1 MKFFRLFSIV
11 LILTLLLAACSS
23 NTNTNTASKSE
34 GEEKKDGNTFP
45 NKPITLVVSFAAGG
59 GTDLGARILAPY
71 LEDELGVPVVV
82 ENKPGGG
89 GWIGYADLIK
99 AKPDGYTIGYLN
111 TPGLI
116 TGYLNPTTNRDENLD
131 NFEYLASH
139 VLDAGVL
146 AVRADD
152 DRFNTIEDLVEYAK
166 SNPVTATT
174 NGVASGNHIASLQL
188 NEQLGT
194 KINPVHFDG
203 TAEAFTAVLG
213 GHVDV
218 FVAKVGE
225 AVEPVNEGQIKVL
238 GVMMKERV
246 PQFPDVPT
254 LTETVGEVVNYSS
267 RGIGA
272 PKGIDPETVK
282 ILQDALEKAINNEEH
297 IAKMEEL
304 GLNVDL
310 LIGEDYKNMLLE
322 EEKTVSSIKSV
333 LGW

>member
-1 MKFFRLFSIV
+1 MKFTKLFSFV
-11 LILTLLLAACSS
+11 LILMLLLAACSS
-23 NTNTNTASKSE
+23 NNTTAKSE
-34 GEEKKDGNTFP
+34 GKEKKKEKTFP
-45 NKPITLVVSFAAGG
+45 DKPITLIVSFAAGG

-116 TGYLNPTTNRDENLD
+116 TGYLNPTTKRQQNLD
-131 NFEYLASH
+131 DFEYIASH
-139 VLDAGVL
+139 VLDAGVI
-146 AVRADD
+146 AVKADD
-152 DRFNTIEDLVEYAK
+152 NRFNTIEDLIKYAK
-166 SNPVTATT
+166 KNNVTATT

-188 NEQLGT
+188 NDQIGT
-194 KINPVHFDG
+194 KFKPVHFDG

-218 FVAKVGE
+218 LVAKAGE
-225 AVEPVNEGQIKVL
+225 VLEPVKEGQMKVL
-238 GVMMKERV
+238 AVMMEERIA
-246 PQFPDVPT
+246 QFPDVPT
-254 LTETVGEVVNYSS
+254 LKETVGDVVNYSS

-272 PKGIDPETVK
+272 PKGLDPEVLK
-282 ILQDALEKAINNEEH
+282 VLQDAFEKAINNPEH

-310 LIGEDYKNMLLE
+310 HIGEDYKNILLE
-322 EEKTVSSIKSV
+322 EEKVVSNLKSV

>member
-1 MKFFRLFSIV
+1 MKFTKLFSFV
-11 LILTLLLAACSS
+11 LILMLLLSACSS
-23 NTNTNTASKSE
+23 NNTTAKSDE
-34 GEEKKDGNTFP
+34 KEKKKESTFP
-45 NKPITLVVSFAAGG
+45 EKPITLIVSFAAGG

-116 TGYLNPTTNRDENLD
+116 TGYLNPTTQRQQNLD
-131 NFEYLASH
+131 DFEYIASH
-139 VLDAGVL
+139 VLDAGVI
-146 AVRADD
+146 AVKADD
-152 DRFNTIEDLVEYAK
+152 NRFNTIEDLIEFAK
-166 SNPVTATT
+166 KNNVTATT

-188 NEQLGT
+188 NDQIGT
-194 KINPVHFDG
+194 KFKPVHFDG
-203 TAEAFTAVLG
+203 TAESFTAVLG

-218 FVAKVGE
+218 LVAKVGE
-225 AVEPVNEGQIKVL
+225 VVEPVQEGQMKVL
-238 GVMMKERV
+238 AVMMEERV
-246 PQFPDVPT
+246 AQFPDVPT
-254 LTETVGEVVNYSS
+254 LKETVGDVVNYSS

-272 PKGIDPETVK
+272 PKGLDPEVLKT
-282 ILQDALEKAINNEEH
+282 LQEAFEKAINNQEH

-310 LIGEDYKNMLLE
+310 LIGEDYKNMLQE
-322 EEKTVSSIKSV
+322 EEKVVSDLKSV